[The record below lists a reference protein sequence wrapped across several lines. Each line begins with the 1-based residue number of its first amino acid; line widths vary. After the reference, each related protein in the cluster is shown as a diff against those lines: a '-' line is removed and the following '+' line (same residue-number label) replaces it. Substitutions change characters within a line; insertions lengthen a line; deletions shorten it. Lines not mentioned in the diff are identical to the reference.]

1 MTAAWQSLP
10 VAFEGNGRVQRVK
23 CVKLDAAKKP
33 IAGTEFTID
42 ADLVLL
48 AIGQSKLG
56 AMLASLSGITID
68 KGIIK
73 VDAHGFTGRAK
84 WYAGGDCTNGGK
96 EVVNAAAEGKAAAR
110 AIDAAIMKGAARA

>member
-1 MTAAWQSLP
+1 MIIPRCLSMHA
-10 VAFEGNGRVQRVK
+10 GNGRVQRVK

-56 AMLASLSGITID
+56 AMLGSLSGITID

-73 VDAHGFTGRAK
+73 VDTNGFTGRAK

-96 EVVNAAAEGKAAAR
+96 EVVEGAIAR
-110 AIDAAIMKGAARA
+110 DIVSMVSDVLSDIMVGGAGQ

>member
-1 MTAAWQSLP
+1 VATAI
-10 VAFEGNGRVQRVK
+10 EGSGRVQRVH
-23 CVKLDAAKKP
+23 CVRVDAAKKP
-33 IAGTEFTID
+33 IAGSDFVID

-56 AMLASLSGITID
+56 AMLGSLQGISVD
-68 KGIIK
+68 KGVIK

-96 EVVNAAAEGKAAAR
+96 EVVNAAAEGKAAAI
-110 AIDAAIMKGAARA
+110 AMHAALTKGASHA